1 MKNGLKGVTDA
12 MVFCKSMQKG
22 GPAPMIKSMKNYS
35 EGGMTSDD
43 AKCQGWPPRKGCH
56 GFNRKAVSGSVRR
69 AQKRPRRF

>member
-35 EGGMTSDD
+35 EGGMTD
-43 AKCQGWPPRKGCH
+43 AECQGWPPRKGCH
-56 GFNRKAVSGSVRR
+56 GFNRKAVPGNVRR
-69 AQKRPRRF
+69 AQRKQRSW

>member
-1 MKNGLKGVTDA
+1 
-12 MVFCKSMQKG
+12 MQKG

-56 GFNRKAVSGSVRR
+56 GFNRKAVDKGVRR
-69 AQKRPRRF
+69 AQRRPRSW